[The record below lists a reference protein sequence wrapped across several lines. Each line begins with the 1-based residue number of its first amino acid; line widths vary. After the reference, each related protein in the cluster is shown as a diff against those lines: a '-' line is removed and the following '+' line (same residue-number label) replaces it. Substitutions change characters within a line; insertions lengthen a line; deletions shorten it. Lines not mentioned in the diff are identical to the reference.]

1 MSIGLKRGEVA
12 VENHQSEWE
21 ISAEK
26 IINLLKYALKDDIVD
41 AQHIGSTSIK
51 NICAKP
57 IIDIVVG
64 INDFN
69 DIFKHNDELEKLGI
83 IYRRK
88 DHKNQHLYVC
98 TDLQNNIQTHYIHVV
113 IFNSKEWNDY
123 INMRDYLNAN
133 EEKAK
138 EYSELKKQ
146 LANKYP
152 NDRIA
157 YTNGKSKLIEE
168 ILNSASMW
176 RKSNDYVNRE
186 VESFYVM
193 HSRDEILT

>member
-1 MSIGLKRGEVA
+1 
-12 VENHQSEWE
+12 
-21 ISAEK
+21 
-26 IINLLKYALKDDIVD
+26 
-41 AQHIGSTSIK
+41 
-51 NICAKP
+51 
-57 IIDIVVG
+57 
-64 INDFN
+64 
-69 DIFKHNDELEKLGI
+69 
-83 IYRRK
+83 
-88 DHKNQHLYVC
+88 
-98 TDLQNNIQTHYIHVV
+98 
-113 IFNSKEWNDY
+113 
-123 INMRDYLNAN
+123 MRDYLNAN

-176 RKSNDYVNRE
+176 RKCNDYVNRE
-186 VESFYVM
+186 VESFYAM